1 MQGGNLILRTLRIGS
16 CRLAGDTDSIQKREF
31 GSVSLSNRYRK
42 WYSRLSTITHEV
54 RSRDYGFCIDGFVME
69 VIREIKVVANLGIN

>member
-42 WYSRLSTITHEV
+42 WYSLSSITHEV
-54 RSRDYGFCIDGFVME
+54 RSCDYGFCIDGFMME
-69 VIREIKVVANLGIN
+69 VIREVKVVANLGIN